1 MNKTL
6 SSPAPETEN
15 KSLTANKG
23 KQTDAG
29 PSLTLRNSR
38 SEVGGAVLGW
48 GRLGGRGRMEI
59 WVWLQSWE
67 GFSEGAAYV
76 LEKRFLSQ
84 VHSTYRRME
93 VWKT

>member
-48 GRLGGRGRMEI
+48 GRLGGR
-59 WVWLQSWE
+59 E

>member
-1 MNKTL
+1 M
-6 SSPAPETEN
+6 
-15 KSLTANKG
+15 
-23 KQTDAG
+23 
-29 PSLTLRNSR
+29 
-38 SEVGGAVLGW
+38 GGAVRGW